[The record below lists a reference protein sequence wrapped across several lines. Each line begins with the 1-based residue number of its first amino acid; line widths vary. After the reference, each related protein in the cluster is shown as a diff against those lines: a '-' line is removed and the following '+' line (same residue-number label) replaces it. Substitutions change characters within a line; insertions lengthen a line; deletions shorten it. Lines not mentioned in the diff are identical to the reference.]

1 MNQELPLWMRRL
13 LSSSLEEGQQPI
25 FEREPFVRYLSA
37 VGGGRPG
44 AVKKPVLRLTRKVSF
59 RRF

>member
-1 MNQELPLWMRRL
+1 MRRL